1 MSAHHFSTIGFIGAG
16 NMATALARGM
26 ASRNPELKFLVSD
39 PSEESLKRFCEQ
51 IPGATNVAANS
62 AVVESSDMTFL
73 AVKPQQL
80 PSVFPDGPPAD
91 RTVLVSVLAGVRIAR
106 LEQAT
111 GQSKVIRVMPNTP
124 CLIGKGAIGFCANRN
139 IAPEEEAC
147 AIELLEATGIVRR
160 VEEPLL
166 DVVTAVSGSGPAYI
180 FFMIEA
186 MVAAGIRLGLEP
198 ETAHDLVV
206 QTVVGAGL
214 MAQSTDQSPA
224 ELRRAVTS
232 PGGTTAAAL
241 SVMQTEKFTE
251 LIEKAIGAAA
261 DRARELSE

>member
-1 MSAHHFSTIGFIGAG
+1 MSTHHFSTIGFIGAG

-26 ASRNPELKFLVSD
+26 ASCRPDLQVGVSD
-39 PSEESLKRFCEQ
+39 PSEASLARFREQ
-51 IPGATNVAANS
+51 VPGAVIANDNR
-62 AVVESSDMTFL
+62 AVVEMADMTFL

-80 PSVFPDGPPAD
+80 ANVFPGGPPPD

-106 LEQAT
+106 LELAT
-111 GQSKVIRVMPNTP
+111 SQSKVIRVMPNTP
-124 CLIGKGAIGFCANRN
+124 CLIGKGAIGFCPNQN
-139 IAPEEEAC
+139 ITPAEESFAV
-147 AIELLEATGIVRR
+147 ELLEATGIVRR
-160 VEEPLL
+160 VDEPLL

-180 FFMIEA
+180 FHLIEA
-186 MVAAGIRLGLEP
+186 MVAAGVRLGLQP

-214 MAQSTDQSPA
+214 MAQSTGQSPA

-241 SVMQTEKFTE
+241 HVMQDGNFAE
-251 LIEKAIGAAA
+251 LIEKAICAAA
-261 DRARELSE
+261 NRARELSE